1 MELPSYSCVLC
12 MHNIEE
18 TLFHLLL
25 ECPFA
30 QECWINISL
39 FADLTEEP
47 YNILNSFRIQLQ
59 VNFFMEVIVL
69 MSWCIWMERNDW
81 IFKGITPS
89 VHSAMSRFKVV
100 FTQVMLRV
108 KEEWKQP
115 MIEWL
120 EHTL

>member
-12 MHNIEE
+12 MHDIEE
-18 TLFHLLL
+18 TLFHLIL

-39 FADLTEEP
+39 FTDLSQEP
-47 YNILNSFRIQLQ
+47 YSILNSFRIQLQ
-59 VNFFMEVIVL
+59 VKFFMEVIIL
-69 MSWCIWMERNDW
+69 MCWCIWMERNDY
-81 IFKGITPS
+81 IFQGINPS

-108 KEEWKQP
+108 KEDWKQL

-120 EHTL
+120 DRTL

>member
-1 MELPSYSCVLC
+1 MDLPSYSCVLC
-12 MHNIEE
+12 THNREE
-18 TLFHLLL
+18 TLFHILL

-39 FADLTEEP
+39 FVDLTEEP
-47 YNILNSFRIQLQ
+47 YNILNSFRIQFQ
-59 VNFFMEVIVL
+59 VNFFMEVIIL
-69 MSWCIWMERNDW
+69 MCWCICMERNDW

-89 VHSAMSRFKVV
+89 VHSAMSRFKTV

-115 MIEWL
+115 MVEWL
-120 EHTL
+120 QHIL